1 MQDFINKFWERTVA
15 PSLRKI
21 INENK
26 DNSERIVSTLNE
38 ISNEDITSAQEDTT
52 KAVEEVQ
59 STIKG
64 VQETI
69 ESISYEPIQKKLDTL
84 IQTVQEKDLSVSVG
98 ETIIDTKGIIKSIQ
112 ELKKTIP
119 SLPKQIDYTNSFE
132 KLLTAFAEYSYKDD
146 EKESKSS
153 HRTLVEQLLS
163 RLATTQDIAILAEWL
178 RVISEK
184 EEIDYPF
191 KFSDKGR
198 LLIEVDRVGGGG
210 GGGLVRSESEALV
223 SIPEKLEDV
232 THLDT
237 HTNESSLA
245 VIGRNHYCE
254 SNSSSTPLAGGAEF
268 TGAWHD
274 FNGYAELTVSVYA
287 DKDSATN
294 GLIIEHSNDETESKV
309 VKDTDTFSVYANA
322 GTPFRITPGFKY
334 VRVRYI
340 NGAVAQTKFS
350 LQSVFRVFMTAGSTH
365 RADESIKDNSDA
377 PLSINVLKLKKPN
390 ANEWVSAQATTS
402 GNFKVS
408 IEEYESGAN
417 PVRTDIE
424 GGGAVT
430 IGTTAVNLTFTGTT
444 HSIILTAS
452 QSNTGIIY
460 IGKSTVTSAGANAL
474 TFLMPGESLTLD
486 YNDTTNALYAVSDTA
501 SQSLF
506 KGATL

>member
-223 SIPEKLEDV
+223 SIPEKLEDP
-232 THLDT
+232 L
-237 HTNESSLA
+237 
-245 VIGRNHYCE
+245 
-254 SNSSSTPLAGGAEF
+254 TPYKI
-268 TGAWHD
+268 T
-274 FNGYAELTVSVYA
+274 
-287 DKDSATN
+287 DKDDDASPNYFGFTKKD
-294 GLIIEHSNDETESKV
+294 GSWYIMKETV
-309 VKDTDTFSVYANA
+309 
-322 GTPFRITPGFKY
+322 
-334 VRVRYI
+334 
-340 NGAVAQTKFS
+340 
-350 LQSVFRVFMTAGSTH
+350 
-365 RADESIKDNSDA
+365 
-377 PLSINVLKLKKPN
+377 
-390 ANEWVSAQATTS
+390 
-402 GNFKVS
+402 
-408 IEEYESGAN
+408 
-417 PVRTDIE
+417 
-424 GGGAVT
+424 
-430 IGTTAVNLTFTGTT
+430 
-444 HSIILTAS
+444 
-452 QSNTGIIY
+452 
-460 IGKSTVTSAGANAL
+460 SAGADTYRYVAG
-474 TFLMPGESLTLD
+474 TED
-486 YNDTTNALYAVSDTA
+486 YTTNWTNRA
-501 SQSLF
+501 SLSYDYF
-506 KGATL
+506 YTTF